1 MKNSTQALRVPLVLS
16 RTALSSLVAS
26 SLAVW
31 ATASLAQNLSPSDT
45 QNAGNQV
52 VVTANRIEQR
62 VRDVVADVSL
72 IDREELAL
80 AGASTVVEVLSRLPG
95 VQITGDRVYIRGAE
109 ARMTA
114 VYLDGVRIDSHDYN
128 TFGVAPWTL
137 IPAAQIDRIEV
148 LRGAASAIYGSDS
161 MGGVVQIFTRKA
173 TSGFSPYASAG
184 LGGYGTQQTQSYKA
198 GLSAKSGALD
208 YALGAAYEDSQGY
221 DTKPTLARP
230 STAQGFIANS
240 FNLRIGLDVSATQR
254 LEATALSATR
264 LQKDAP
270 SSWNPPIDSRG
281 EKKLDTARVAWNNKW
296 NTDFNSKFAIS
307 QSLTSTQDNNADA
320 PNDYRTQLRSYL
332 LENHLKALGGVVS
345 AVLERKEDQYEQKQT
360 VAAWDPTTITNAAI
374 NPSRFQNAVAL
385 GYTTKTGSHALQ
397 VNLRNDTYSLLGN
410 KATGSIAYAYD
421 WSSNLR
427 TSASTS
433 TGFKAPT
440 LEQLYSSYGSTSLR
454 PESNLNHELAI
465 RHTQGSNQLRWSI
478 YRNTFND
485 LISSGTTSCAYGSF
499 CYYNVGQASI
509 NGTTLSFEHMLGQTR
524 LHGSADWMLAQNDIS
539 GKRLSLRADRQAFIG
554 FETSLDTWKLGADL
568 RAVGERY
575 QEAANTTVLPGYVLL
590 SLKAGKPLN
599 KDWRATA
606 RLDNATN
613 SQYDT
618 VGYNTASPGRS
629 LFIGLQ
635 WQPS

>member
-1 MKNSTQALRVPLVLS
+1 MKNSTQAPRVPLVLS
-16 RTALSSLVAS
+16 RTALSSLIAS
-26 SLAVW
+26 GLAVW
-31 ATASLAQNLSPSDT
+31 ATASLAQNLPPSDT

-72 IDREELAL
+72 IDREELAS
-80 AGASTVVEVLSRLPG
+80 AGASTVVEVLSRLAG
-95 VQITGDRVYIRGAE
+95 VQISGDNVFIRGAE

-128 TFGVAPWTL
+128 SFGVAPWTL
-137 IPAAQIDRIEV
+137 IPAAQIDRIELV
-148 LRGAASAIYGSDS
+148 RGAASAIYGSDA

-173 TSGFSPYASAG
+173 SSGFSPYVSAG

-198 GLSAKSGALD
+198 GLSGKSGAFD
-208 YALGAAYEDSQGY
+208 YALGAAFEDSQGF
-221 DTKPTLARP
+221 DTKPKLARP
-230 STAQGFIANS
+230 STTQGFIANS
-240 FNLRIGLDVSATQR
+240 FNARIGLDLSATQR
-254 LEATALSATR
+254 IDLTALSAQR
-264 LQKDAP
+264 IQKDAP
-270 SSWNPPIDSRG
+270 NSWNPPVDSRSD
-281 EKKLDTARVAWNNKW
+281 KKLDAARLAWSNQWNKDL
-296 NTDFNSKFAIS
+296 TSKFAIS
-307 QSLTSTQDNNADA
+307 HSTTSTQDNNADA
-320 PNDYRTQLRSYL
+320 PNDYRTKLTGYL
-332 LENHLKALGGVVS
+332 LENHLKALGGLLS
-345 AVLERKEDQYEQKQT
+345 AVIERKEDRYEQQ
-360 VAAWDPTTITNAAI
+360 ANAYNSAI
-374 NPSRFQNAVAL
+374 SPVRSQNSIAL
-385 GYTTKTGSHALQ
+385 GYGVNTGAHTLQLNFRNDYYTLFDDKKTGA
-397 VNLRNDTYSLLGN
+397 
-410 KATGSIAYAYD
+410 AAYAY
-421 WSSNLR
+421 SVNPNLR
-427 TSASTS
+427 LSASSS

-454 PESNLNHELAI
+454 PESNLNHELAV
-465 RHTQGSNQLRWSI
+465 RHTQGNNQVRWAL

-485 LISSGTTSCAYGSF
+485 LISSGTTTCQAGFF

-509 NGTTLSFEHMLGQTR
+509 NGTTVSFEHMIGEIR

-539 GKRLSLRADRQAFIG
+539 GKRLSLRADRQAFVG
-554 FETSLDTWKLGADL
+554 FETPVDGWKLGADL
-568 RAVGERY
+568 RGVGDRF

-590 SLKAGKPLN
+590 SLKAGKHLS
-599 KDWRATA
+599 KDWRANA

>member
-1 MKNSTQALRVPLVLS
+1 
-16 RTALSSLVAS
+16 
-26 SLAVW
+26 LAVW
-31 ATASLAQNLSPSDT
+31 ATASLAQNLPPSDT

-72 IDREELAL
+72 IDREELAS
-80 AGASTVVEVLSRLPG
+80 AGASTVVEVLSRLAG
-95 VQITGDRVYIRGAE
+95 VQISGNNVFIRGAE

-128 TFGVAPWTL
+128 SFGVAPWTL

-148 LRGAASAIYGSDS
+148 LRGAASAIYGSDA

-173 TSGFSPYASAG
+173 SSGFSPYASVG
-184 LGGYGTQQTQSYKA
+184 LGGYGTQQTQSYKT
-198 GLSAKSGALD
+198 GLSAKSGAFD

-240 FNLRIGLDVSATQR
+240 FNLRIGLDLSTTQR
-254 LEATALSATR
+254 IEATALSATR
-264 LQKDAP
+264 IQKDAP

-281 EKKLDTARVAWNNKW
+281 EKKLDIARVAWSNQW
-296 NTDFNSKFAIS
+296 NSDFSSKFAIS

-345 AVLERKEDQYEQKQT
+345 AVLERKEDQYAQQ
-360 VAAWDPTTITNAAI
+360 ANAYNDAI
-374 NPSRFQNAVAL
+374 NPTRSQNSVAL
-385 GYTTKTGSHALQ
+385 GYALNTGAHSLQLNFRNDYYSLFEDKKTGA
-397 VNLRNDTYSLLGN
+397 
-410 KATGSIAYAYD
+410 AAYAY
-421 WSSNLR
+421 SLSPSLR
-427 TSASTS
+427 VSASSS

-465 RHTQGSNQLRWSI
+465 RHTQGSSQVRWAV
-478 YRNTFND
+478 YRNTFNE
-485 LISSGTTSCAYGSF
+485 LISSGATNCPAAFF

-509 NGTTLSFEHMLGQTR
+509 NGTTLSFEHMMGQTR

-554 FETSLDTWKLGADL
+554 VETPLDTWKLGADL
-568 RAVGERY
+568 RAVGDRY